1 MRKKND
7 LCELIREERLIQ
19 IDEHLLSYRTNTKA
33 PKKIHELFVLP
44 HLTHPR
50 TNEKLKEQKKENEKI
65 YDLKDICT
73 NNASIILVGDKESG
87 KTILLDKLLVDF
99 IDNETIYNKIPIL
112 INLDESPNS
121 RFETDIS
128 RFLGISVRE
137 VSEILD
143 HQEIVLLLDNI
154 TPTYR
159 KTHKLKR
166 LEEFITENSKV
177 QIIATAN
184 SLIASDLPIELK
196 DFPVLSKFTVVQI
209 NPFKSKQ
216 IRNLIQNWFSKNE
229 TYNNYENLDD
239 MIKILSKL
247 NIPSTPLAVSMFL
260 SIIEFQPNYTPIN
273 NATMLENFIEILFEK
288 HNPQEIYSEKFDYRN
303 KQRLLAEIAYIMYEN
318 DLTNYRLERI
328 QIIQFI
334 DEYLRSRKFQFKA
347 EELLKEFEEVGIFI
361 DEFDSGVYYLSFRF
375 NCFFKYFL
383 MKNMDFNP
391 PFKELVLSEES
402 YLNFEDEIEYY
413 TGLKRDEETILT
425 DVMDRMILKFNSLT
439 ENVPQLKD
447 LDQIFQSKSY
457 LVNNL
462 DQEMIQSLSEKEK
475 PTNDEVDIIND
486 RKLEVGATKEVGI
499 QKKEEKRSFY
509 KDLEICWTIVAK
521 VLKNTEETTNGNLK
535 SQAYQSLLKCT
546 SIYIALAKI
555 LVSEYSEELQLEN
568 MEYLLNLLP
577 FAQQVSV
584 SNLVGSSKLEIVM
597 EDDIKEKLYSK
608 NLSFSELEV
617 FLSIFIFADLK
628 KTEHIKYI
636 RDFMNKSKNKFI
648 KDNILFKLINYY
660 FTKKTHDQQYLNLLG
675 ELTIMEQTSNNFM
688 KVNLKNKIML
698 DYKMRK
704 EQKIRQGEVDG
715 LGFDS

>member
-1 MRKKND
+1 
-7 LCELIREERLIQ
+7 
-19 IDEHLLSYRTNTKA
+19 
-33 PKKIHELFVLP
+33 
-44 HLTHPR
+44 
-50 TNEKLKEQKKENEKI
+50 
-65 YDLKDICT
+65 
-73 NNASIILVGDKESG
+73 
-87 KTILLDKLLVDF
+87 
-99 IDNETIYNKIPIL
+99 
-112 INLDESPNS
+112 
-121 RFETDIS
+121 
-128 RFLGISVRE
+128 
-137 VSEILD
+137 
-143 HQEIVLLLDNI
+143 
-154 TPTYR
+154 
-159 KTHKLKR
+159 
-166 LEEFITENSKV
+166 
-177 QIIATAN
+177 
-184 SLIASDLPIELK
+184 
-196 DFPVLSKFTVVQI
+196 
-209 NPFKSKQ
+209 
-216 IRNLIQNWFSKNE
+216 
-229 TYNNYENLDD
+229 
-239 MIKILSKL
+239 
-247 NIPSTPLAVSMFL
+247 
-260 SIIEFQPNYTPIN
+260 
-273 NATMLENFIEILFEK
+273 
-288 HNPQEIYSEKFDYRN
+288 
-303 KQRLLAEIAYIMYEN
+303 
-318 DLTNYRLERI
+318 
-328 QIIQFI
+328 
-334 DEYLRSRKFQFKA
+334 
-347 EELLKEFEEVGIFI
+347 
-361 DEFDSGVYYLSFRF
+361 
-375 NCFFKYFL
+375 
-383 MKNMDFNP
+383 
-391 PFKELVLSEES
+391 
-402 YLNFEDEIEYY
+402 
-413 TGLKRDEETILT
+413 
-425 DVMDRMILKFNSLT
+425 
-439 ENVPQLKD
+439 
-447 LDQIFQSKSY
+447 
-457 LVNNL
+457 
-462 DQEMIQSLSEKEK
+462 MIQSLSEKEK